1 MEILKLFQYSE
12 KMKFSDIEKALKV
25 RSNKLAYHLKN
36 LTKKG
41 ILSREGNYYKLS
53 ESSEYSVPYLSEKE
67 SFLPVVLILIGDTKK
82 VFLHKRNKRPYKNM
96 LSLPGG
102 RILLGESLELAS
114 KRIMK
119 EKFNIDI
126 KFKKLN
132 SISFE
137 QVKKSNKIIHSFILF
152 LVSVMTKNKIEFSNV
167 IENKSKIIPS
177 DYKLITEDFNKET
190 KIQTIFSKTK

>member
-1 MEILKLFQYSE
+1 MEILKLFQYAE

-41 ILSREGNYYKLS
+41 VLTKENDHYKLS
-53 ESSEYSVPYLSEKE
+53 ESSEYMVPYMSSKE
-67 SFLPVVLILIGDTKK
+67 SFLPVVLILIGDNKK
-82 VFLHKRNKRPYKNM
+82 AFLHRRNKRPYKNM

-102 RILLGESLELAS
+102 RILLGESLETAS

-126 KFKKLN
+126 KFQKLN

-137 QVKKSNKIIHSFILF
+137 QTKKEGKIVHSFILF
-152 LVSVMTKNKIEFSNV
+152 LVSATTKDKVEFSDV
-167 IENKSKIIPS
+167 VKNKSKAIPS

-190 KIQTIFSKTK
+190 KIQTIFSRTK